1 MKASYLSV
9 LRSKLALLATCAIAA
24 GLPVSA
30 NAADLPMPLE
40 AAWSKAIQTL
50 AMDGMTISASD
61 QKAGVIQFSGQFGDG
76 SGFFDCPRAGGALV
90 KRVYSGTL
98 VLKANVD
105 GTTFAMIQTAGTEH
119 RYRNHHI
126 LFFTTGQA
134 DFENQCKSTGRLET
148 AFIQRLS
155 AA

>member
-1 MKASYLSV
+1 MKPSYVSF
-9 LRSKLALLATCAIAA
+9 LRSKLGLLATCAIAA
-24 GLPVSA
+24 SLPVPA
-30 NAADLPMPLE
+30 NAADLPMPIE

-98 VLKANVD
+98 VLKANAD

-155 AA
+155 VA